1 MDNEPTKP
9 HIIIESK
16 LIVLNSADATKLNG
30 GMNSNVI
37 FEFNDVMLKSND
49 IVYTTLAVLD
59 AEIPA
64 SYYNVNSINNTTSI
78 TRNSVNYNIVV
89 SPGNYNVLQ
98 FITEFKI
105 RYNIATSGTIAMS
118 FDTIT
123 GKLSIQDTAFDLIIN
138 DNLSTSY
145 ILLGAVKGTS
155 PTFSKTATPMN
166 SFDSLANFLGIT
178 RIKLLSDTLVSR
190 NIDSNNMT
198 TTTVIDTLGASAGD
212 FGLTVYNS
220 LGRET
225 LLLAKR
231 IQEIDIQIKDQFN
244 NFIDFNFTNWNIS
257 LILNIHRQSGN
268 NTGDGIINYQK
279 LQKIMRAED
288 ILDMNKK
295 ERDDELDR
303 ISKMTD
309 DDILAESL
317 NTLSSISPQL

>member
-1 MDNEPTKP
+1 
-9 HIIIESK
+9 
-16 LIVLNSADATKLNG
+16 
-30 GMNSNVI
+30 
-37 FEFNDVMLKSND
+37 
-49 IVYTTLAVLD
+49 
-59 AEIPA
+59 
-64 SYYNVNSINNTTSI
+64 
-78 TRNSVNYNIVV
+78 
-89 SPGNYNVLQ
+89 
-98 FITEFKI
+98 
-105 RYNIATSGTIAMS
+105 MS
-118 FDTIT
+118 FDAIT
-123 GKLSIQDTAFDLIIN
+123 GKLSIQDTAFDLTIN
-138 DNLSTSY
+138 DNLSSSY

-268 NTGDGIINYQK
+268 NTGDGVINYQK

-317 NTLSSISPQL
+317 NP

>member
-16 LIVLNSADATKLNG
+16 LIVLNSSDATKLNG
-30 GMNSNVI
+30 GMNSNVV

-64 SYYNVNSINNTTSI
+64 SYYNVNSFNNTTSI

-98 FITEFKI
+98 FITEFQLK
-105 RYNIATSGTIAMS
+105 YTAATTGTLAMS
-118 FDTIT
+118 FDAIT
-123 GKLSIQDTAFDLIIN
+123 GKLSIQDAAFDLIIN
-138 DNLSTSY
+138 DNLSSSY

-166 SFDSLANFLGIT
+166 SFDSLVNFLGVT

-231 IQEIDIQIKDQFN
+231 IQEIDIQVKDQFN
-244 NFIDFNFTNWNIS
+244 NFIDFNFTNWNIT

-317 NTLSSISPQL
+317 NP

>member
-9 HIIIESK
+9 HIIVESK
-16 LIVLNSADATKLNG
+16 LIVLNSSDATKLNG

-64 SYYNVNSINNTTSI
+64 SYYNVNSFNNTTSI
-78 TRNSVNYNIVV
+78 TRNSVNYDIVV

-98 FITEFKI
+98 FITEFKSD
-105 RYNIATSGTIAMS
+105 YATKTSGTLDMT
-118 FDTIT
+118 FDSIT
-123 GKLSIQDTAFDLIIN
+123 GKISIQDSAYDLIIN
-138 DNLSTSY
+138 DNLSSSY

-155 PTFSKTATPMN
+155 PTFSKTATPKN
-166 SFDSLANFLGIT
+166 SFDSLANFLGVT

-198 TTTVIDTLGASAGD
+198 TTTIIDTLGATAGD

-244 NFIDFNFTNWNIS
+244 NFIDFNFTNWNIT
-257 LILNIHRQSGN
+257 LILNIHRQSGS
-268 NTGDGIINYQK
+268 NTGDGVINHQK
-279 LQKIMRAED
+279 LQRLIRAED
-288 ILDMNKK
+288 ILEMNKK
-295 ERDDELDR
+295 ERDAELAR

-317 NTLSSISPQL
+317 NPAE

>member
-16 LIVLNSADATKLNG
+16 LIVLNSSDATKLNG
-30 GMNSNVI
+30 GMNSNVV

-78 TRNSVNYNIVV
+78 TRNSVNYDIVV

-98 FITEFKI
+98 FITEFKS
-105 RYNIATSGTIAMS
+105 RYTIATSGTLAMS
-118 FDTIT
+118 FDAIT
-123 GKLSIQDTAFDLIIN
+123 GKLSIQDTAFDLTIN
-138 DNLSTSY
+138 DNLSSSY

-231 IQEIDIQIKDQFN
+231 IQEIDIQVKDQFN

-268 NTGDGIINYQK
+268 NTGDGVINYQK

-317 NTLSSISPQL
+317 NEL

>member
-98 FITEFKI
+98 FITEFKS
-105 RYNIATSGTIAMS
+105 RYAIATSGTLAMS

-138 DNLSTSY
+138 DNLSSSY

-166 SFDSLANFLGIT
+166 SFDSLANFLGVT

-317 NTLSSISPQL
+317 NP

>member
-16 LIVLNSADATKLNG
+16 LIVLNSSDATKLNG
-30 GMNSNVI
+30 GMNSNVV

-78 TRNSVNYNIVV
+78 TRNSVNYDIVV

-98 FITEFKI
+98 FITEFKS
-105 RYNIATSGTIAMS
+105 RYTIATSGTLAMS
-118 FDTIT
+118 FDAIT
-123 GKLSIQDTAFDLIIN
+123 GKLSIQDTAFDLTIN
-138 DNLSTSY
+138 DNLSSSY

-166 SFDSLANFLGIT
+166 SFDSLVNFLGVT

-268 NTGDGIINYQK
+268 NTGDGVINYQK

-317 NTLSSISPQL
+317 NEL

>member
-78 TRNSVNYNIVV
+78 TRNSVNYDIVV

-98 FITEFKI
+98 FITEFKS
-105 RYNIATSGTIAMS
+105 RYAIATSGTLAMS

-138 DNLSTSY
+138 DNLSSSY

-317 NTLSSISPQL
+317 NP

>member
-78 TRNSVNYNIVV
+78 TRNSVNYDIVV

-98 FITEFKI
+98 FITEFKS
-105 RYNIATSGTIAMS
+105 RYAIATSGTLAMS

-138 DNLSTSY
+138 DNLSSSY

-166 SFDSLANFLGIT
+166 SFDSLANFLGVT

-317 NTLSSISPQL
+317 NP

>member
-98 FITEFKI
+98 FITEFKS
-105 RYNIATSGTIAMS
+105 RYTIATSGTLAMS
-118 FDTIT
+118 FDAIT
-123 GKLSIQDTAFDLIIN
+123 GKLSIQDTAFDLTIN
-138 DNLSTSY
+138 DNLSSSY

-295 ERDDELDR
+295 ERDDELAR

-317 NTLSSISPQL
+317 NPAE

>member
-16 LIVLNSADATKLNG
+16 LIVLNSSDATKLNG
-30 GMNSNVI
+30 GMNSNVV

-78 TRNSVNYNIVV
+78 TRNSVNYDIVV

-98 FITEFKI
+98 FITEFKS
-105 RYNIATSGTIAMS
+105 RYTIATSGTLAMS
-118 FDTIT
+118 FDAIT
-123 GKLSIQDTAFDLIIN
+123 GKLSIQDTAFDLTIN
-138 DNLSTSY
+138 DNLSSSY

-231 IQEIDIQIKDQFN
+231 IQEIDIQVKDQFN

-268 NTGDGIINYQK
+268 NTGDGVINYQK

-317 NTLSSISPQL
+317 NP

>member
-16 LIVLNSADATKLNG
+16 LIVLNSSDATKLNG

-78 TRNSVNYNIVV
+78 TRNSVNYDIVV

-118 FDTIT
+118 FDAIT

-166 SFDSLANFLGIT
+166 SFDSLANFLGVT

-295 ERDDELDR
+295 ERDDELAR

-317 NTLSSISPQL
+317 NPAE

>member
-16 LIVLNSADATKLNG
+16 LIVLNSSDATKLNG

-98 FITEFKI
+98 FITEFKS
-105 RYNIATSGTIAMS
+105 RYTIATSGTLAMS
-118 FDTIT
+118 FDSIT
-123 GKLSIQDTAFDLIIN
+123 GKLSIQDTAFDLTIN
-138 DNLSTSY
+138 DNLSSSY

-155 PTFSKTATPMN
+155 PIFSKTATPMN
-166 SFDSLANFLGIT
+166 SFDSLANFLGVT

-244 NFIDFNFTNWNIS
+244 NFIDFNFTNWNI
-257 LILNIHRQSGN
+257 
-268 NTGDGIINYQK
+268 
-279 LQKIMRAED
+279 
-288 ILDMNKK
+288 
-295 ERDDELDR
+295 
-303 ISKMTD
+303 
-309 DDILAESL
+309 
-317 NTLSSISPQL
+317 

>member
-16 LIVLNSADATKLNG
+16 LIVLNSSDATKLNG
-30 GMNSNVI
+30 GMNSNVV

-78 TRNSVNYNIVV
+78 TRNSVNYDIVV

-98 FITEFKI
+98 FITEFKS
-105 RYNIATSGTIAMS
+105 RYTIATSGTLAMS
-118 FDTIT
+118 FDAIT
-123 GKLSIQDTAFDLIIN
+123 GKLSIQDTAFDLTIN
-138 DNLSTSY
+138 DNLSSSY

-231 IQEIDIQIKDQFN
+231 IQEIDIQVKDQFN

-268 NTGDGIINYQK
+268 NTGDGVINYQK

-317 NTLSSISPQL
+317 NPAE

>member
-16 LIVLNSADATKLNG
+16 LIVLNSGDATKLNG

-98 FITEFKI
+98 FITEFKS
-105 RYNIATSGTIAMS
+105 RYTIATSGTLAMS
-118 FDTIT
+118 FDAIT

-279 LQKIMRAED
+279 LQKIIRTED

-295 ERDDELDR
+295 ERDDELAR

-317 NTLSSISPQL
+317 NPAE

>member
-98 FITEFKI
+98 FITEFKS
-105 RYNIATSGTIAMS
+105 RYTIATSGTLAMS
-118 FDTIT
+118 FDAIT

-268 NTGDGIINYQK
+268 NTGDGVINYQK

-317 NTLSSISPQL
+317 NP

>member
-317 NTLSSISPQL
+317 NPAE

>member
-9 HIIIESK
+9 HIIVESK
-16 LIVLNSADATKLNG
+16 LIVLNSSDATKLNG

-64 SYYNVNSINNTTSI
+64 SYYNVNSSNNTTSI
-78 TRNSVNYNIVV
+78 TRNSVTYDIVA

-98 FITEFKI
+98 FITEFTSDYETK
-105 RYNIATSGTIAMS
+105 TSGTLIMT
-118 FDTIT
+118 FDSIT
-123 GKLSIQDTAFDLIIN
+123 GKLSMRDAAFDLTIN
-138 DNLSTSY
+138 ENLSTSY

-155 PTFSKTATPMN
+155 PTFSKTVTN
-166 SFDSLANFLGIT
+166 SFDSLANFLGVT

-198 TTTVIDTLGASAGD
+198 TTTIIDTLGATAGD

-244 NFIDFNFTNWNIS
+244 NFIDFNFTNWNIT
-257 LILNIHRQSGN
+257 LILNIHRQSGS
-268 NTGDGIINYQK
+268 NTGDGVINHQK
-279 LQKIMRAED
+279 LQRLIRAED
-288 ILDMNKK
+288 ILEMNKK
-295 ERDDELDR
+295 ERDAELAR

-317 NTLSSISPQL
+317 NPAE

>member
-118 FDTIT
+118 FDAIT
-123 GKLSIQDTAFDLIIN
+123 GKLSIQDTAFDLTIN
-138 DNLSTSY
+138 DNLSSSY

-257 LILNIHRQSGN
+257 LILNIHRQSGS

-317 NTLSSISPQL
+317 NPAE

>member
-16 LIVLNSADATKLNG
+16 LIVLNSSDATKLNG
-30 GMNSNVI
+30 GMNSNVV

-64 SYYNVNSINNTTSI
+64 SYYNVNSFNNTTSI

-98 FITEFKI
+98 FITEFQLK
-105 RYNIATSGTIAMS
+105 YTAATSGTLAMS
-118 FDTIT
+118 FDAIT
-123 GKLSIQDTAFDLIIN
+123 GKLSIQDTAFDLTIN
-138 DNLSTSY
+138 DNLSSSY

-166 SFDSLANFLGIT
+166 SFDSLVNFLGVT

-190 NIDSNNMT
+190 NVDSNNMT

-231 IQEIDIQIKDQFN
+231 IQEIDIQVKDQFN
-244 NFIDFNFTNWNIS
+244 NFIDFNFTNWNIT

-317 NTLSSISPQL
+317 NPAE

>member
-16 LIVLNSADATKLNG
+16 LIVLNSSDATKLNG

-78 TRNSVNYNIVV
+78 TRNSVNYDIVV

-98 FITEFKI
+98 FITEFKS
-105 RYNIATSGTIAMS
+105 RYTIATSGTLAMS
-118 FDTIT
+118 FDAIT

-166 SFDSLANFLGIT
+166 SFDSLANFLGVT

-279 LQKIMRAED
+279 LQKIIRTED

-295 ERDDELDR
+295 ERDDELAR

-317 NTLSSISPQL
+317 NPAE